1 MLCAVFRSPKRAD
14 TYLYMAHPADFS
26 ILPEALATSF
36 GRPIPVMTFAL
47 TPERKLAQLSVAELQ
62 EHLDDPGFYLQ
73 IPPPPENLLKKELA
87 K

>member
-26 ILPEALATSF
+26 ILPEVLANSF

-47 TPERKLAQLSVAELQ
+47 TPERKLAQLSVAELK

>member
-1 MLCAVFRSPKRAD
+1 MLCAVYRSPKRAD

-26 ILPEALATSF
+26 VLPETLAKSF
-36 GRPIPVMTFAL
+36 GKPQHVMTIAL
-47 TPERKLAQLSVAELQ
+47 TEQRTLARLSVSELK
-62 EHLDDPGFYLQ
+62 EHLKDPGFYLQ